1 MKVSRIST
9 ITLLLTLL
17 LALLAACGSPAGQ
30 TGSTGGST
38 AASVAASTGVASTVA
53 SEAASMAASTAA
65 STEASMAASEA
76 ASTAASTA
84 ASMAASTEASTA
96 ASAAGSTEAS
106 AAASSGA
113 APQPGVAK
121 NPPNKAGQ
129 PIVIAS
135 VPKLIGIDYFNA
147 TQKGMEEAAKE
158 LGNVEVKTDG
168 PTEGKVDKQIEFID
182 TFITQKPD
190 CLTYAA
196 NDPVAIAPVLKK
208 ALDQGIHVVGY
219 DADAQPDAREWFVNQ
234 ATFQGIGFTLVD
246 VMAKEAGEDAKVA
259 IVTSSLTAPN
269 QNEWI
274 KYMKQRMAEKYP
286 KMQLLTIQPSEEDQN
301 LAFKV
306 TQDILKTYPDVK
318 GIFGISSVAFPGAA
332 DAIKQA
338 GKSGQVKVTGLSTP
352 SSMKK
357 FVKDGTVSTVVLWN
371 AVDLGYATT
380 YACRALIDGKL
391 KPGATELD
399 AGKLGKLKI
408 NGSEILLGEPFQFNK
423 DNIDNF
429 NF

>member
-1 MKVSRIST
+1 MKMSRNVN
-9 ITLLLTLL
+9 LMVVLTLFA
-17 LALLAACGSPAGQ
+17 ALLAACGAPEQ
-30 TGSTGGST
+30 TTGGTGAQPSADT
-38 AASVAASTGVASTVA
+38 ASSAAPAAASP
-53 SEAASMAASTAA
+53 E
-65 STEASMAASEA
+65 
-76 ASTAASTA
+76 
-84 ASMAASTEASTA
+84 
-96 ASAAGSTEAS
+96 ASAAGGTAGATEA
-106 AAASSGA
+106 
-113 APQPGVAK
+113 GVAK
-121 NPPNKAGQ
+121 NPPDKAGQ
-129 PIVIAS
+129 PIVVAS

-219 DADAQPDAREWFVNQ
+219 DADAQKDAREWFVNQ
-234 ATFQGIGFTLVD
+234 ATFEGIGFALVD

-274 KYMKQRMAEKYP
+274 KFMKQRMAEKYP
-286 KMQLLTIQPSEEDQN
+286 QMELLTIQPSEEDQN

-338 GKSGQVKVTGLSTP
+338 GKSGQVHVTGLSTP

-357 FVKDGTVSTVVLWN
+357 FVEDGTVQTVVLWN

-380 YACRALIDGKL
+380 YACRALVDGTL

-399 AGKLGKLKI
+399 AGKLGKLQIK
-408 NGSEILLGEPFQFNK
+408 GSEILLGEPYQFNK
-423 DNIDNF
+423 DNINNF
-429 NF
+429 DF